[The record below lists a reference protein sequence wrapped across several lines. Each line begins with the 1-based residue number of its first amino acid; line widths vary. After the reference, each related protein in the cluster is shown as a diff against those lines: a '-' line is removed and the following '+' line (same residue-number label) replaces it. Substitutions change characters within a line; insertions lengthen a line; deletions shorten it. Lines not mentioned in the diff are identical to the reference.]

1 MNDPFEDSLRRLAIF
16 MSFSNL
22 ADRIER
28 LSEYDQELV
37 LFEADILLSERDMKL
52 RRRLPSDK
60 KALNQVIA
68 DNNGIS
74 IEMLIN
80 SPNYITLC
88 KEYIDNESIKTLT
101 ETLEIFEKLNERLKI
116 LGIDL
121 EFKREEVKMMLCL
134 RPI

>member
-1 MNDPFEDSLRRLAIF
+1 MRRLAIF
-16 MSFSNL
+16 MPFSNL
-22 ADRIER
+22 ADRIKR
-28 LSEYDQELV
+28 LSEYDQKFV
-37 LFEADILLSERDMKL
+37 LFEADILLSERDIKL
-52 RRRLPSDK
+52 RRRLPSNK
-60 KALNQVIA
+60 RALNQVIA

-101 ETLEIFEKLNERLKI
+101 ETLEIFEKLNEKLKI

-121 EFKREEVKMMLCL
+121 EFKREEVKAMLCL